1 MFSHF
6 VKQTAI
12 FNMEFGFGVFNS
24 IWEHTLNVFVTFS
37 VVVVVVVVVS
47 RRRRRRRPLSV
58 LFATRAAATSRFTIA
73 GWPGTAVSACPDVS
87 NCPSAAQK
95 ICIPV
100 LSLDRPA
107 RREGQSAQLTP
118 INLRT

>member
-1 MFSHF
+1 M
-6 VKQTAI
+6 
-12 FNMEFGFGVFNS
+12 
-24 IWEHTLNVFVTFS
+24 
-37 VVVVVVVVVS
+37 VVVVVVLGPSVRPVV
-47 RRRRRRRPLSV
+47 R